1 MTATPAHAYTVL
13 VVDDMEAM
21 RKLICRNLDQA
32 GCRTVLQAANG
43 VEALALL
50 QNRPGID
57 ALITDWNMPM
67 MSGIELLRAVRAHP
81 TLHALPVLMVTGEM
95 SRPEVEEAIAAG
107 VSSFLVKPFTVGN
120 LQARLTQILG
130 ADRIGTA
137 APARVARRPPPMAG
151 DVQQV
156 PVLASPW
163 PDVDTDTDAVESAP
177 CVLVVDDS
185 VDTIDVL
192 VGLLRHEYR
201 VIAATRGSEALR
213 LVESERPDLILL
225 DVVMPEMDGFA
236 VCRQLRAD
244 PKHAE
249 TPVVFLT
256 ANDDAGSVVDGLRL
270 GAVDY
275 IAKPV
280 EPLVLLARVRGQIAR
295 HQAFAVLQRQLQL
308 EAENARL
315 REQVERMARHDLKSP
330 IGGIVNFAD
339 ELMRF
344 GGLSAEQS
352 ELVAAIHESAWSV
365 LDLINLSLDLYRI
378 ERGAFELH
386 PVRVELFELMKRI
399 LKERQAEILGKR
411 LHPSLSARDGGDA
424 RVTACTVLGDPL
436 LAYSLFANL
445 VKNAVEAAPIGGRLT
460 IALESQ
466 GGDHVEVRI
475 SNSGVVPETIRECFF
490 EKFSTAGKV
499 GGTGLGTY
507 SARLFAEAQGGSIA
521 MVTRDAE
528 GDTTVTV
535 TLPYASA

>member
-1 MTATPAHAYTVL
+1 
-13 VVDDMEAM
+13 MEAM
-21 RKLICRNLDQA
+21 RKLICRNLEQA
-32 GCRTVLQAANG
+32 GCHTVLQAANG
-43 VEALALL
+43 VEAMALL

-67 MSGIELLRAVRAHP
+67 MSGIELLRAVRAHA
-81 TLHALPVLMVTGEM
+81 TLRELPVLMVTGEM
-95 SRPEVEEAIAAG
+95 SRPVVEEAIAVG

-120 LQARLTQILG
+120 LQARLAQILG
-130 ADRIGTA
+130 SGRAGVA
-137 APARVARRPPPMAG
+137 APPRMAKRSASM
-151 DVQQV
+151 DAQQV

-163 PDVDTDTDAVESAP
+163 PAAGATASESAP

-185 VDTIDVL
+185 AETIDVL

-236 VCRQLRAD
+236 VCRQLQTN
-244 PKHAE
+244 PVQAE
-249 TPVVFLT
+249 IPVIFLT
-256 ANDDAGSVVDGLRL
+256 ANNDATSMVDGLRL

-280 EPLVLLARVRGQIAR
+280 EPTVLLTRVRGQIAR

-308 EAENARL
+308 EAENSRL

-330 IGGIVNFAD
+330 IGGIVNFTD

-344 GGLSAEQS
+344 GGLNEEQA

-378 ERGAFELH
+378 ERGAYELN
-386 PVRVELFELMKRI
+386 PVHVELFELMKRI

-411 LHPSLSARDGGDA
+411 LHPSLSARDASGA
-424 RVTACTVLGDPL
+424 RVAAFTVLGDPL

-445 VKNAVEAAPIGGRLT
+445 VKNAVEAAPQGGRLVIT
-460 IALESQ
+460 LESR
-466 GGDHVEVRI
+466 DNARAEVSI
-475 SNSGVVPETIRECFF
+475 CNSGVVPETIREHFF
-490 EKFSTAGKV
+490 EKFSTAGKA

-507 SARLFAEAQGGSIA
+507 SAKLFSEVQCGSITMA
-521 MVTRDAE
+521 TSDADCE
-528 GDTTVTV
+528 TTVTV
-535 TLPYASA
+535 TLPYASGRV